1 MHDGNM
7 NNFETGEREPWLPRR
22 DVVEE
27 MCGAPE
33 DGAASGLLGEHGAE
47 AGLVRQTPDH
57 SGEPPA

>member
-33 DGAASGLLGEHGAE
+33 DGAAPGLLGEHGA
-47 AGLVRQTPDH
+47 
-57 SGEPPA
+57 